1 MAWKNWRGEQ
11 LVELISEGMG
21 RAATEAAEDVLTESK
36 KEVPLDENTLMTSGD
51 VKPAPRGLPVAII
64 HYGGGPGTGHPKVPY
79 AKRWH
84 ENSANFQRGRKSR
97 YLADPFNRYAGP
109 FLDKAISKYMQQII
123 GG

>member
-1 MAWKNWRGEQ
+1 MAWDKWMGDQ
-11 LVELISEGMG
+11 LIDLITT
-21 RAATEAAEDVLTESK
+21 ATTKAVNETAEDVLTESK

-51 VKPAPRGLPVAII
+51 VKLAPLGLPVAII
-64 HYGGGPGTGHPKVPY
+64 HYGGGPGTGHPKIPY

-97 YLADPFNRYAGP
+97 YLADPVNRYAGP
-109 FLDKAISKYMQQII
+109 FLEAALKKYLQKII